1 MLDCAGAAALLR
13 EWDQILVMSHAS
25 PDGDTL
31 GSASG
36 LLWGLKSLG
45 KQVDFYCADPVP
57 EKFSSLFEG
66 LELGGFAPQH
76 VMTVDVAD
84 KKLLGKETPQ
94 ELKDRVELAIDHH
107 ATHVDFAQERWVE
120 AESAATTELIYLLLQ
135 EMGVQMDSRMAAC
148 LYTGLATDTGCF
160 RYRSVTPRTHR
171 IAAALMELGA
181 PAGQIN
187 QQMFECKSGPGGGRT
202 HRHGFPAVF
211 QRGAGGS
218 GAGALQHLWTH
229 RCQRKRFGRH
239 CFPAPGNPRGGAGCH
254 LEGERGRQS
263 QGFCPGESSS
273 GCLRRVQSAGRGRS
287 SGSCRMLSGTGLFG
301 ASSENHGRG
310 LRNVF
315 GSVGPFV
322 KIRQGQHKP
331 PLLSH
336 SVRKEYLYG
345 SKDHRGTYPPGP

>member
-148 LYTGLATDTGCF
+148 LYTGLTTDTGCF

-187 QQMFECKSGPGGGRT
+187 QQMFECKSKGQVEAERIAMDSLRFSSGGQVAVVQVPFSIFGRTGVSESDLDAIASLPREIQGVVLGVTLKEKEDGKVKVSVRANPPADASAVCSQLGGGG
-202 HRHGFPAVF
+202 H
-211 QRGAGGS
+211 QGA
-218 GAGALQHLWTH
+218 
-229 RCQRKRFGRH
+229 
-239 CFPAPGNPRGGAGCH
+239 AGCSLGQVS
-254 LEGERGRQS
+254 LEQAQKTMEEVCATYLAQ
-263 QGFCPGESSS
+263 
-273 GCLRRVQSAGRGRS
+273 L
-287 SGSCRMLSGTGLFG
+287 GL
-301 ASSENHGRG
+301 
-310 LRNVF
+310 L
-315 GSVGPFV
+315 
-322 KIRQGQHKP
+322 
-331 PLLSH
+331 
-336 SVRKEYLYG
+336 
-345 SKDHRGTYPPGP
+345 

>member
-120 AESAATTELIYLLLQ
+120 ADSAATTELIYLLLRRW
-135 EMGVQMDSRMAAC
+135 GSRW
-148 LYTGLATDTGCF
+148 
-160 RYRSVTPRTHR
+160 
-171 IAAALMELGA
+171 IAGWLPVCTRA
-181 PAGQIN
+181 
-187 QQMFECKSGPGGGRT
+187 
-202 HRHGFPAVF
+202 
-211 QRGAGGS
+211 
-218 GAGALQHLWTH
+218 
-229 RCQRKRFGRH
+229 
-239 CFPAPGNPRGGAGCH
+239 
-254 LEGERGRQS
+254 
-263 QGFCPGESSS
+263 
-273 GCLRRVQSAGRGRS
+273 
-287 SGSCRMLSGTGLFG
+287 
-301 ASSENHGRG
+301 
-310 LRNVF
+310 
-315 GSVGPFV
+315 
-322 KIRQGQHKP
+322 
-331 PLLSH
+331 
-336 SVRKEYLYG
+336 
-345 SKDHRGTYPPGP
+345 